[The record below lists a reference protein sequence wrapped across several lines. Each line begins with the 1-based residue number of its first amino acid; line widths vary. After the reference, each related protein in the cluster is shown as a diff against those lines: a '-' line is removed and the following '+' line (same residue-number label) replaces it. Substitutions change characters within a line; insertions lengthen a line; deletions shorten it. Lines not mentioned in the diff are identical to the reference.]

1 MNKFDERMNEMD
13 FSLTR
18 EQEMLKKLAQQFAE
32 TELEPV
38 AEEVDR
44 EHYFPA
50 DNFRKMAEVGLTG
63 IGVPKE
69 YGGIGGGCAEKV
81 IAVSEFG
88 KKCMASASILS
99 IHLICPHAILKYGT
113 EEQKQKYLPRLTK
126 GGELGAFALTEPNAG
141 SDAAGVK
148 TTAVYDAETDEY
160 VLNGTKCFISGG
172 ARAGV
177 LVIFAS
183 TDPSKGVK
191 GISAFIVEKG
201 TPGFTSGKIENKM
214 GIAGSETAELIFED
228 CRIPAS
234 NLLGKLNQGFKIA
247 MQALDGARIGV
258 GAQAIGIAE
267 GAIDLA
273 VKYSHERVQFG
284 KPISAQQGIQW
295 YFAEMA
301 TKTAAARALV
311 ERAAYLQDAGQPYTQ
326 AAAMCKLYAA
336 ENARFVTNLA
346 LQIHGGYGYMKDYP
360 LERMYRD
367 AKITEIY
374 EGTSEVH
381 KIVIAREVLK
391 K

>member
-1 MNKFDERMNEMD
+1 MD

-99 IHLICPHAILKYGT
+99 NHLICPHAILKYGT

>member
-1 MNKFDERMNEMD
+1 MNEMD

-63 IGVPKE
+63 IGVPKD
-69 YGGIGGGCAEKV
+69 YGGVGGGCAEKV